1 MRWAITV
8 LVIML
13 GTIRMEGFMIPGVLE
28 KRVVV
33 KPVREQGVR
42 DLIRSMESH
51 RIRKIVVSKQLD
63 SLVAEE
69 SKDDGIVQ
77 GVVTHLPS
85 LMIPTV
91 VEKSLMEHVDLEF
104 STEKTLWEQAAPVI
118 GGSIWGMTILAL
130 GSYFVSTLQRV
141 SNFMRPRGMSSPGP
155 QSGGGGSLEVREVS
169 LVNLTDWAGSP
180 EIFRECYEVISF
192 LKDSEKYQQ
201 IGARVP
207 RGILLEGPPGTGKTL
222 LAKAMASEA
231 GATFFSVVASEFVE
245 MFVGMGAARVRALFQ
260 QARMNL
266 PAIIFIDEIDAIGKQ
281 RGSTGGF
288 GGGGNDEREQT
299 LNQLLSEMDGFATSD
314 RILIIGA
321 TNRKDVLDNAL
332 LRPGRFDRIISV
344 PLPDVESREQILK
357 VHLNRTRFNPVVSKD
372 IPELAEKLEGFSGA
386 ELANVVNEASI
397 MAVRQE
403 RQVVEKTDL
412 LAALEKSRV
421 GIVKETDTRSP
432 ERRRRVA
439 IHEVGHALLV
449 SLYPKFILDKVSIQ
463 ETYQGAG
470 GYTMYSVQRR
480 GDNDL
485 PTREALLQR
494 MSVMLAG
501 KAAESVFYGNSGLST
516 GAAQDL
522 QQVNQLAN
530 DYVRR
535 MGMGETYPHLF
546 DPAETPHMLH
556 RSFSDTTT
564 YILEDETSKIL
575 NEAYDLA
582 YQQIER
588 HRPELEPIIQKLL
601 ANKILTGDEFQ
612 STLTLT
618 AKPA

>member
-1 MRWAITV
+1 
-8 LVIML
+8 
-13 GTIRMEGFMIPGVLE
+13 
-28 KRVVV
+28 
-33 KPVREQGVR
+33 
-42 DLIRSMESH
+42 
-51 RIRKIVVSKQLD
+51 
-63 SLVAEE
+63 
-69 SKDDGIVQ
+69 
-77 GVVTHLPS
+77 
-85 LMIPTV
+85 
-91 VEKSLMEHVDLEF
+91 
-104 STEKTLWEQAAPVI
+104 
-118 GGSIWGMTILAL
+118 
-130 GSYFVSTLQRV
+130 
-141 SNFMRPRGMSSPGP
+141 MSSPGP